1 MYIIVFDIVYYFKM
15 IGFLDQMV
23 FSCAFGTTRMGR
35 RRQKEAPVIRSV
47 SCVQSAR
54 ERFGGRRG
62 DTYVRLLFS
71 SSEGRLRF
79 GADVAYGVC
88 VGIDSDYS

>member
-1 MYIIVFDIVYYFKM
+1 M
-15 IGFLDQMV
+15 IGFLDQMM

-54 ERFGGRRG
+54 ERFG
-62 DTYVRLLFS
+62 DTHARLLFFS
-71 SSEGRLRF
+71 SSEGGLRF
-79 GADVAYGVC
+79 AADVAYGTTRG
-88 VGIDSDYS
+88 GIDSDYS